1 MHAEKEYFQ
10 SKVNSQVTTLIHL
23 NKCLEKDNGKLS
35 QLWRS
40 RDNTHKEVY
49 VFHLKCTNF
58 TMSSDPIV
66 LKKYKA
72 MASTTIE
79 SLKKSERG
87 FELQNFLV
95 ENDHEKV
102 QEGQKE
108 NDLALTQLE
117 SLTTDVELLDH
128 EASRNK
134 I

>member
-1 MHAEKEYFQ
+1 
-10 SKVNSQVTTLIHL
+10 
-23 NKCLEKDNGKLS
+23 
-35 QLWRS
+35 
-40 RDNTHKEVY
+40 
-49 VFHLKCTNF
+49 
-58 TMSSDPIV
+58 MSSDPIV

-108 NDLALTQLE
+108 HDLALT
-117 SLTTDVELLDH
+117 
-128 EASRNK
+128 
-134 I
+134 